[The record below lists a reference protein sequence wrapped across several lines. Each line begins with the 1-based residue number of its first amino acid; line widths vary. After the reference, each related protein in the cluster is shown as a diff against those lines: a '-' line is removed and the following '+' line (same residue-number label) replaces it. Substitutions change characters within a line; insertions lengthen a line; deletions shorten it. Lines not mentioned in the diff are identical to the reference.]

1 MILSILHTNDVHGY
15 LTPMPMPDGS
25 ASGGYARRA
34 ALIRQLRARSPAS
47 LLLDAGDVYQ
57 GSRYWHAFRGQ
68 PDIALMN
75 ALGYD
80 ALTLG
85 NHDFDGGL
93 ELLARRLGEARFPV
107 LCANFTPRPDSLL
120 AGLWR
125 SHVILRAGNWRVA
138 VFGLTIETPELYPPD
153 FAAHIEVTPYL
164 ERAAALVP
172 TLRRQADA
180 VILLSHLGQRGDE
193 AVAAS
198 VPGIDLIIGGHN
210 HHPLAEPLYAAGTP
224 IVRGPVGAPALC
236 ETRLRRGADDA
247 LHLEAHLR
255 HPLDECVPAE
265 ARIQAQV
272 DSWTARLPAAEIVG
286 RLADPLDTRTAVK
299 CTGENRAGNFF
310 TNALMHCFAGQ
321 ADIALVHMGTLR
333 GDRVYPPGD
342 FTTHDLQEFHPFDNP
357 PALLEVT
364 APQLKQVL
372 EHGVSALPYPTGVFL
387 SPAGLRVWVDVRR
400 PAQRRD
406 GGSAAV
412 PGERIVRALFRG
424 EEIDF
429 RDPRRTFRLACD
441 GYMAAGGA
449 GYGVLRSAR
458 RLQRPP
464 YGANRLLRDYLAQH
478 SPARVPLEGRIV
490 MLSPV

>member
-1 MILSILHTNDVHGY
+1 MNLALLHTNDVHGY

-25 ASGGYARRA
+25 TSGGYARRA
-34 ALIRQLRARSPAS
+34 ALIHRLRAGNPAT
-47 LLLDAGDVYQ
+47 LLLDAGDIYQ

-80 ALTLG
+80 AATLG

-93 ELLARRLGEARFPV
+93 ELLAQRLSEARFPV
-107 LCANFTPRPDSLL
+107 LCANFTPRPASPL

-125 SHVILRAGNWRVA
+125 SHVILTAGDWRVA

-153 FAAHIEVTPYL
+153 FGAHIEVTPYL

-172 TLRRQADA
+172 ALRRQADV
-180 VILLSHLGQRGDE
+180 VILLSHLGQKGDE

-210 HHPLAEPLYAAGTP
+210 HHPLEQPLYIAGTP
-224 IVRGPVGAPALC
+224 IVRGPVGAPSLC
-236 ETRLRRGADDA
+236 ETRLHRGTGGG

-255 HPLDECVPAE
+255 HPLD
-265 ARIQAQV
+265 ARLRGETRIRAAV
-272 DSWTARLPAAEIVG
+272 ESWTARLPTAEVIG
-286 RLADPLDTRTAVK
+286 HLSDPLDTRTAVK
-299 CTGENRAGNFF
+299 CRGENRAGNFF
-310 TNALMHCFAGQ
+310 TDFLMHAFAGQ
-321 ADIALVHMGTLR
+321 AEIALVHMGTLR
-333 GDRVYPPGD
+333 GDRVYPPGA

-357 PALLEVT
+357 PALLEIN

-372 EHGVSALPYPTGVFL
+372 EHGVSALPYPTGIFL
-387 SPAGLRVWVDVRR
+387 SFSGLRVWVDVRR
-400 PAQRRD
+400 RAQRLNS
-406 GGSAAV
+406 GAPV
-412 PGERIVRALFRG
+412 PGARIVRAVFNG

-441 GYMAAGGA
+441 GYMASGGA
-449 GYGVLRSAR
+449 GYSMLRSAR
-458 RLQRPP
+458 RLQRVSG
-464 YGANRLLRDYLAQH
+464 GANRILRAYLSGH
-478 SPARVPLEGRIV
+478 SPVRVPLEGRIV